1 MKLWPFFPARIT
13 MCSSI
18 FLVMGT
24 AVERYLAVCRPH
36 HYRNVKII
44 FIYNIY
50 MPWRLLQQQ
59 NYFSRFKTNHSA
71 LLPTLYPAWWRQHW
85 WTFQGYKLSSVKLFL
100 GQNLIK
106 MMEILVNDWKLKY
119 TLQFARWRNLW
130 VFLQLFHIGWCSLV
144 QSPLHH
150 FIIIQSGKC
159 TSSKLLHFL
168 LS

>member
-1 MKLWPFFPARIT
+1 MTVLPCQDYDVQLDIPGDGNRCGEISG
-13 MCSSI
+13 C
-18 FLVMGT
+18 LQT
-24 AVERYLAVCRPH
+24 APLQKCKDH
-36 HYRNVKII
+36 
-44 FIYNIY
+44 IYNIY
-50 MPWRLLQQQ
+50 IPWRLLQQQ

-168 LS
+168 LSWL